1 MGTLANSGQLKFSE
15 IRTQYKTSSEQSGT
29 ISMSD
34 YYRGK
39 DVDSLGTIVP
49 NAGVT
54 SNIPTSGSIQMSD
67 FRGTGHN
74 FTNGTTLATLTNHA
88 RGYVFSG
95 GTRSPADKIRNYCI
109 VYAGSQNVPSGCSST
124 NGIYN
129 LSSGDKYAY
138 ATQTSGDRN
147 ATRRLG
153 NSNSTVSSRGYNSGR
168 QIADMDNA
176 TLVQCHNGANP
187 SSGTNSGHGRIGSF
201 THTNATVNSGS
212 GSSAGTLIM
221 KHTENVSDSGK
232 GNIVCYVF
240 DYRFMRKLYDDLSSL
255 GTLRNT
261 L

>member
-15 IRTQYKTSSEQSGT
+15 IRTQYKTSDEQSGT
-29 ISMSD
+29 ISMGD

-74 FTNGTTLATLTNHA
+74 FTNNTTLQTLTNHA
-88 RGYVFSG
+88 RGYVSSG
-95 GTRSPADKIRNYCI
+95 GSRSPADKINNYCVI
-109 VYAGSQNVPSGCSST
+109 YAASQNVPSSCGST
-124 NGIYN
+124 DGIFN
-129 LSSGDKYAY
+129 LTSGDKYSY
-138 ATQTSGDRN
+138 ATMTSGDRN

-153 NSNSTVSSRGYNSGR
+153 NSNSTVPSRGYNSAQSIG
-168 QIADMDNA
+168 AMDNA
-176 TLVQCHNGANP
+176 TLVECHNGANP
-187 SSGTNSGHGRIGSF
+187 SSGTNSGSGRIGSF

-221 KHTENVSDSGK
+221 KNTQNVSDAGK

-240 DYRFMRKLYDDLSSL
+240 DYRFMRKLYDDLSGL